1 MSRKGRQLSSGI
13 STVNLRA
20 VLTLFAE
27 VTISSGVKLSLVQA
41 INMSSMYRL
50 RCTEQTNED

>member
-20 VLTLFAE
+20 VLTLLAV
-27 VTISSGVKLSLVQA
+27 VTISSGVVIFSPGYKHVVNLSF
-41 INMSSMYRL
+41 NMHRIV
-50 RCTEQTNED
+50 E